1 MSNLNLGSLA
11 AAAGVGA
18 LVTGLMKMTS
28 AVAGFANDSVQMF
41 AHFEQIENSLSGM
54 LGSAEKGKEMFE
66 DLRAFS
72 FDTTFGVDT
81 LAAATTQLLQTG
93 TAADDVKKRLSQL
106 GDIAGGDTNKFN
118 DLVSIFAKIQNTGK
132 ATSMQMQQLA
142 LRGVPIY
149 QVLKDIGVE
158 GTATAEDITKAFEKM
173 TEAGG
178 MFYNNMQSINETISG
193 KEGFVSDTFKEF
205 LASFAEASGIA
216 SVYKAA
222 LDVVYNGL
230 QTIVNV
236 LQKINESPVLQAIFR
251 GVLAATIAGIGT
263 AILTNVIPAI
273 ASVISKVLLLNGQL
287 SIAAALKAVVTGP
300 AGWVALAAGIGVATG
315 ALIAMALEAD
325 PVSKKLKE
333 ITKQEEELRDKIKDN
348 KGTVDVQHELKKLEI
363 EEETIRLKQNELEL
377 QESIAKFGEGVIDSA
392 HRDMLREEIG
402 HERERIALLEQQAQ
416 KLQQQKALYD
426 AMAKQAS
433 QMKSYVEVNN
443 KNYESGLALAED
455 LYSKTVEGQLAALK
469 QQQIMLQTAMM
480 GELKQVM
487 GPDGR
492 MMNTLVGPGAE
503 EMKKLKFAW
512 EETMKRQEELKNPKS
527 RSTGGGGGYR
537 SEPELEEWR
546 KILMQ
551 TTGLA
556 KKDVVKGS
564 GDEIIKKFSEMA
576 TDLRIKQA
584 SMGVSWEE
592 VDKNLSDSF
601 NKVWKA
607 MQESGEF
614 TMEDNSVKELIAQAD
629 ALGIKLG
636 ENTKKLED
644 NTEEL
649 KKQME
654 DALKKADFASFGNAM
669 MQANYKEGNVGGTI
683 AGGAI
688 GLAGQALNGSTAGN
702 VVQGAAQGFAQGG
715 IIGAIVGVIGALLDK
730 LERWSEFLEEGEKTL
745 EPLID
750 ILSEFFSPLV
760 DLAHML
766 TGITQVIGV
775 VFKMLL
781 KLSGISQ
788 ILKIVGEV
796 FSFIGDKITKFAEWL
811 GKLFGIESE
820 VSEARQTELE
830 QLKALNEQYSNL
842 FNAIIEEEEYYL
854 QKRRELNG
862 EYANEKAGL
871 VNATNVND
879 MILTPQG
886 NFSTDPNDYIIAT
899 KNPSMLGRSADA
911 SHVEVPKISIVVNN
925 TIADTATVSVSNN
938 TGDDGQQQLLVT
950 ISRKVANDFA
960 EGINGWDSAI
970 ANNTARRRGRSIT

>member
-93 TAADDVKKRLSQL
+93 TAADDVKERLSQL

-230 QTIVNV
+230 QTIVNI
-236 LQKINESPVLQAIFR
+236 LQAINSNPVFQAIFR
-251 GVLAATIAGIGT
+251 GVLAASLVGIG
-263 AILTNVIPAI
+263 AVILSNVIPAI
-273 ASVISKVLLLNGQL
+273 ASVISKVILLNGKL
-287 SIAAALKAVVTGP
+287 TITAALKALVSGP
-300 AGWVALAAGIGVATG
+300 AGWVALGTAVAVGVGVAV
-315 ALIAMALEAD
+315 ASLIAMNKEIDPIQEKMDKLLDQKEELE
-325 PVSKKLKE
+325 KKLKGSDWGLDDKIALNAVE
-333 ITKQEEELRDKIKDN
+333 IEALETELDELRRRAMQRDKDYGTNDYEALKIDESYIAEQRRLDLLKEEKRELEGQKAAYDRMTKQTQVMNNIINTNNTNYTEGIK
-348 KGTVDVQHELKKLEI
+348 L
-363 EEETIRLKQNELEL
+363 
-377 QESIAKFGEGVIDSA
+377 
-392 HRDMLREEIG
+392 
-402 HERERIALLEQQAQ
+402 
-416 KLQQQKALYD
+416 
-426 AMAKQAS
+426 AS
-433 QMKSYVEVNN
+433 
-443 KNYESGLALAED
+443 D
-455 LYSKTVEGQLAALK
+455 LYARTLEGQKAALK
-469 QQQIMLQTAMM
+469 QQLTLLQTASRGQIETFYMNGM
-480 GELKQVM
+480 TLYKQTPLQGQAKRENDVAQEMLKKQLWEL
-487 GPDGR
+487 DH
-492 MMNTLVGPGAE
+492 
-503 EMKKLKFAW
+503 
-512 EETMKRQEELKNPKS
+512 PKS
-527 RSTGGGGGYR
+527 GGGGSGYR
-537 SEPELEEWR
+537 AEPELEEWR
-546 KILMQ
+546 KILQ
-551 TTGLA
+551 QATGLD
-556 KKDVVKGS
+556 KKDVATQR
-564 GDEIIKKFSEMA
+564 GDEIIKKFVDEA
-576 TDLRIKQA
+576 TNLRINQA
-584 SMGVSWEE
+584 SKGMSWEE
-592 VDKNLSDSF
+592 VDKNLEDSF
-601 NKVWKA
+601 NKVFKA
-607 MQESGEF
+607 MQESKEF
-614 TMEDNSVKELIAQAD
+614 NMDDKAFQELIARAKE
-629 ALGIKLG
+629 LGIKLG

-766 TGITQVIGV
+766 TGVTQVVGV

-811 GKLFGIESE
+811 GKLFGIETE

>member
-1 MSNLNLGSLA
+1 
-11 AAAGVGA
+11 
-18 LVTGLMKMTS
+18 
-28 AVAGFANDSVQMF
+28 
-41 AHFEQIENSLSGM
+41 
-54 LGSAEKGKEMFE
+54 
-66 DLRAFS
+66 
-72 FDTTFGVDT
+72 
-81 LAAATTQLLQTG
+81 
-93 TAADDVKKRLSQL
+93 
-106 GDIAGGDTNKFN
+106 
-118 DLVSIFAKIQNTGK
+118 
-132 ATSMQMQQLA
+132 
-142 LRGVPIY
+142 
-149 QVLKDIGVE
+149 
-158 GTATAEDITKAFEKM
+158 
-173 TEAGG
+173 
-178 MFYNNMQSINETISG
+178 
-193 KEGFVSDTFKEF
+193 
-205 LASFAEASGIA
+205 
-216 SVYKAA
+216 
-222 LDVVYNGL
+222 
-230 QTIVNV
+230 
-236 LQKINESPVLQAIFR
+236 
-251 GVLAATIAGIGT
+251 
-263 AILTNVIPAI
+263 
-273 ASVISKVLLLNGQL
+273 
-287 SIAAALKAVVTGP
+287 
-300 AGWVALAAGIGVATG
+300 
-315 ALIAMALEAD
+315 
-325 PVSKKLKE
+325 
-333 ITKQEEELRDKIKDN
+333 
-348 KGTVDVQHELKKLEI
+348 
-363 EEETIRLKQNELEL
+363 
-377 QESIAKFGEGVIDSA
+377 
-392 HRDMLREEIG
+392 
-402 HERERIALLEQQAQ
+402 
-416 KLQQQKALYD
+416 
-426 AMAKQAS
+426 
-433 QMKSYVEVNN
+433 
-443 KNYESGLALAED
+443 
-455 LYSKTVEGQLAALK
+455 
-469 QQQIMLQTAMM
+469 
-480 GELKQVM
+480 
-487 GPDGR
+487 
-492 MMNTLVGPGAE
+492 
-503 EMKKLKFAW
+503 
-512 EETMKRQEELKNPKS
+512 
-527 RSTGGGGGYR
+527 
-537 SEPELEEWR
+537 
-546 KILMQ
+546 
-551 TTGLA
+551 
-556 KKDVVKGS
+556 
-564 GDEIIKKFSEMA
+564 
-576 TDLRIKQA
+576 
-584 SMGVSWEE
+584 
-592 VDKNLSDSF
+592 
-601 NKVWKA
+601 
-607 MQESGEF
+607 
-614 TMEDNSVKELIAQAD
+614 
-629 ALGIKLG
+629 
-636 ENTKKLED
+636 
-644 NTEEL
+644 
-649 KKQME
+649 ME

-766 TGITQVIGV
+766 TGVTQVIGV